1 MNLCMS
7 VSKNFDFGTDLK
19 VALTMDS
26 VIINCSKD
34 ISEADIRYKLSSFPS
49 ISLGWAPSSR
59 QLILFNPTGGNIN
72 FESLF
77 LDICKSFK
85 GNDIE
90 AFILH
95 AIRELKKIREFLK
108 GGKESKRS
116 DVLGLYAEM
125 LVFKLLLSKLKDE
138 KKLLSSWGRPI
149 RHPQDFVLDE
159 TAYEVKFK
167 GRGKDTVRVD
177 SERQLDFEGTLY
189 FVIVSSDSKFEIE
202 SDECDFKK
210 LYNEIIKELSSDGK
224 EIFRSKIKIGDVQ
237 YDPGIHLIGLLIST
251 LKSDV
256 HLVDNDFPRITSN
269 DLPDGVSKVS
279 YSLNTDSIKKHIEDE
294 YFE

>member
-1 MNLCMS
+1 MS
-7 VSKNFDFGTDLK
+7 ASGKFDFGSNLQ
-19 VALTMDS
+19 VVLTKDS
-26 VIINCSKD
+26 VIVNCNEN
-34 ISEADIRYKLSSFPS
+34 IVEADIRYKLSSFPS
-49 ISLGWAPSSR
+49 IALSWVSSSK

-72 FESLF
+72 FASLF
-77 LDICKSFK
+77 LEICKSFHGK
-85 GNDIE
+85 DING
-90 AFILH
+90 FILH
-95 AIRELKKIREFLK
+95 TIRELKKIREFLK

-116 DVLGLYAEM
+116 EVLGLYAEM

-149 RHPQDFVLDE
+149 RHPHDFVLDE

-210 LYNEIIKELSSDGK
+210 LYNEIIKELSANGK

-256 HLVDNDFPRITSN
+256 YLVDNDFPRITSN

-279 YSLNTDSIKKHIEDE
+279 YSLNTDSIQKYIEDE

>member
-1 MNLCMS
+1 MS
-7 VSKNFDFGTDLK
+7 ASGKFDFGSNLQ
-19 VALTMDS
+19 VVLTKDS
-26 VIINCSKD
+26 VIVNCNEN
-34 ISEADIRYKLSSFPS
+34 IAEADIRYKLSSFPS
-49 ISLGWAPSSR
+49 IALSWVSSSK

-72 FESLF
+72 FASLF
-77 LDICKSFK
+77 LEICKSFHGK
-85 GNDIE
+85 DING
-90 AFILH
+90 FILH
-95 AIRELKKIREFLK
+95 SIRELKKIREFLK

-189 FVIVSSDSKFEIE
+189 LVIVSSDTKFDSESEECHFARLHDEILE
-202 SDECDFKK
+202 A
-210 LYNEIIKELSSDGK
+210 LSEEGK
-224 EIFRSKIKIGDVQ
+224 EAFRNKIKIGGVQ
-237 YDPGIHLIGLLIST
+237 YDSGVHSLGLKVST
-251 LKSDV
+251 MKTVV
-256 HLVDNDFPRITSN
+256 HLVEDGFPRITSL
-269 DLPDGVSKVS
+269 DLPEGVSEVA
-279 YSLNTDSIKKHIEDE
+279 YSLYTGSIKKYIDDE
-294 YFE
+294 YFK